1 MMKRRR
7 AIALAGL
14 LVGAAAAPARAQ
26 DFPAD
31 PDWEEF
37 HCGDDAMYDDAGDEP
52 GAVDERDV
60 VGDEL
65 EPAGFHYADPDFAY
79 LRLRLEEDPSEAN
92 GDLRPFSWGFEF
104 DTDGDAST
112 YEVLVLASGIDQTV
126 SVFTNDAVT
135 LDNDPSDPADEP
147 PVAVYDWADV
157 GRIAAAGSDFGGDP
171 DTYLDMAILWE
182 DLVAAGMTP
191 VTPIRTW
198 AASSSQDNTLDG
210 DFACHDGASG
220 DPVLDDTVSDEED
233 VSPDSDG
240 DGFSDAEEDDAGT
253 DPNDPD
259 DFPDGGP
266 DPTGDTELQGGGGC
280 STSGGGASPL
290 FALALLVAAC
300 LARQPGRRRQP
311 SSGPSMRRP
320 SSPIRSRGRS
330 MPVDTATASPASRGR
345 RTSRASGEKLSTAA
359 ARSPDFAV
367 RSKA

>member
-1 MMKRRR
+1 MMKTRRS
-7 AIALAGL
+7 IALAAL

-31 PDWEEF
+31 ADWEEF

-65 EPAGFHYADPDFAY
+65 QPAGFHYADPDFAY

-92 GDLRPFSWGFEF
+92 GDLRPFAWGFEF
-104 DTDGDAST
+104 DTDDDAST

-182 DLVAAGMTP
+182 DLEAAGMTP
-191 VTPIRTW
+191 ITPIRTW

-233 VSPDSDG
+233 VSPDSDN
-240 DGFSDAEEDDAGT
+240 DGFSDAEEEEAGS
-253 DPNDPD
+253 DPNDPASVPD
-259 DFPDGGP
+259 DGP
-266 DPTGDTELQGGGGC
+266 GPTGDTELQGGGGC
-280 STSGGGASPL
+280 SASGGGATPL
-290 FALALLVAAC
+290 FALALLIAAW
-300 LARQPGRRRQP
+300 LARQPGSRRQP
-311 SSGPSMRRP
+311 SSGPSRRRP
-320 SSPIRSRGRS
+320 SLAIRSRGR
-330 MPVDTATASPASRGR
+330 
-345 RTSRASGEKLSTAA
+345 
-359 ARSPDFAV
+359 
-367 RSKA
+367 